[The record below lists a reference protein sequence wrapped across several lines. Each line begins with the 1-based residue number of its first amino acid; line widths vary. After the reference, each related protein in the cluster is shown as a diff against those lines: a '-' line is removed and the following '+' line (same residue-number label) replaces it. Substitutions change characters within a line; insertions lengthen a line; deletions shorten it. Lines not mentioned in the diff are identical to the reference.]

1 MASIFKKAT
10 VAEWYIRLVLIVSGL
25 IIAAP
30 GIIGMLSVDGLS
42 ALYAIDVHS
51 PTTAVLL
58 QHRGVLL
65 AIVGSLLIAASAVRS
80 LRLTAITVG
89 LLSNITF
96 VALTL
101 LEPGAHASL
110 ARIAWVDVALTVL
123 LVGAYVAHTKHRK
136 AS

>member
-10 VAEWYIRLVLIVSGL
+10 VAGWYIRLVLIVSGL

-51 PTTAVLL
+51 PATAVLL

-65 AIVGSLLIAASAVRS
+65 AIVGSLLIVAGAVHS

-89 LLSNITF
+89 LLSNVTF
-96 VALTL
+96 IALTL

-123 LVGAYVAHTKHRK
+123 LVGACIAHAKHRK